1 MMKALMKRL
10 HEGERGFTKKFR
22 FGQKGFTLI
31 ELLVVV
37 AILGVLAAVA
47 IPNIAKFMGEGR
59 SEAADTELANVQTAV
74 IAGMVDADVVE
85 CLDGGD
91 AVNFGATTGDFTIKD
106 GYELSAYVLGGITNV
121 AGEYIVHLDGSVEQ
135 GSYPGLP

>member
-59 SEAADTELANVQTAV
+59 EEAATTELANVQTAV
-74 IAGMVDADVVE
+74 IAGMVDADVVA
-85 CLDGGD
+85 CADGGTT
-91 AVNFGATTGDFTIKD
+91 FGPGDDFTIS
-106 GYELSAYVLGGITNV
+106 GTYVLSDYVLGGLANV
-121 AGEYIVHLDGSVEQ
+121 SGTYTIAADGAVTQ
-135 GSYPGLP
+135 DSYPGLP